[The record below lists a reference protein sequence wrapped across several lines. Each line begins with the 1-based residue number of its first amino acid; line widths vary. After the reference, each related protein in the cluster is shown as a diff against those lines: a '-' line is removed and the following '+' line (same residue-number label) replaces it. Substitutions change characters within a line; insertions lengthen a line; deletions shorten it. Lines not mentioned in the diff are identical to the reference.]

1 MKKYVQFWTESTG
14 YVAGSVPPRFEKQ
27 AVRPIEACGDGAVV
41 RLDGRESDATALP
54 FCRTECRR
62 RGYIGFTIIAGESLL
77 LAKECR
83 GYEAVSTVET
93 GNFKDGGR
101 YGQVL

>member
-14 YVAGSVPPRFEKQ
+14 YVAGSVPPRFE
-27 AVRPIEACGDGAVV
+27 ASSVRPIEACGDDAVV
-41 RLDGRESDATALP
+41 RLDGRLCEQNRLSQ
-54 FCRTECRR
+54 CRAECRR

-93 GNFKDGGR
+93 
-101 YGQVL
+101 VLS